1 MDNIFVEQIV
11 KKKKDF
17 VDYLIIFVTILISY
31 IAAYF
36 IISIAGSIFF
46 AIGVA
51 FIVAIG
57 YLGYRI
63 ITSRNIEYE
72 YSLNNGDLEITK
84 IIAKRKRKRLFLGNC
99 RQFEIIDK
107 VSSERYKNVAKD
119 VVSKIN
125 ASSSIRSEDAYFFIT
140 NYNKEKVLV
149 YFEPDS
155 KILDLIRTL
164 NRKAF
169 WI

>member
-1 MDNIFVEQIV
+1 MDTFVERIV

-17 VDYLIIFVTILISY
+17 VDYLIILVTILIAY

-36 IISIAGSIFF
+36 IIVMAGPLYF

-51 FIVAIG
+51 FVAALG

-72 YSLNNGDLEITK
+72 YSLANGDLEITK
-84 IIAKRKRKRLFLGNC
+84 IVAKRKRKRMFLGNC
-99 RQFEIIDK
+99 RQFEMIDK
-107 VSSERYKNVAKD
+107 VSSERHKNAVKD
-119 VVSKIN
+119 VITKIN
-125 ASSSIRSEDAYFFIT
+125 ASSSIKSEDAYFFIT
-140 NYNKEKVLV
+140 NYNKEKILV

-155 KILDLIRTL
+155 KIVDLIRAA

-169 WI
+169 